1 MYRYQS
7 IDDPDRQLRLLR
19 KLGSKE
25 PAANAAGSLEHLF
38 LSVAT
43 DEAEIGVIR
52 GWFIPENAEFQILM
66 LLVLPEWRSAAL
78 LQEMIAELLAQARRR
93 YHSKLFFWRYT
104 VGAGRTDLIERLAQG
119 IPGATAHAEP
129 SYHRYHVHLPGFR
142 TRAEYYPDEYLARR
156 GYRILRASE
165 LTSEMKTRL
174 MDQIRSADE
183 RDELKGLQPFVEE
196 FDEDTSFFL
205 QEQES
210 DLLCGWVICR
220 LMDPTALEVRR
231 WYAFPSRRA
240 KMAGACLIGRWIDY
254 VSTRYE
260 DIEFIVR
267 ADNRTMLQFCRRY
280 FKEALRE
287 LYVGKTLRIEIE
299 NKENLPGKNTDN

>member
-7 IDDPDRQLRLLR
+7 IDDPTEQLRLLR

-38 LSVAT
+38 LSVSS
-43 DEAEIGVIR
+43 DEEEIGVIR
-52 GWFIPENAEFQILM
+52 GWFIPEDSEFQILM
-66 LLVLPEWRSAAL
+66 LLVLPGWRDAAL
-78 LQEMIAELLAQARRR
+78 LRELIGALLVQAERR
-93 YHSKLFFWRYT
+93 YHPKLFFWRYP
-104 VGAGRTDLIERLAQG
+104 VKAGRADPIERLVQG
-119 IPGATAHAEP
+119 ISGATAHTEP
-129 SYHRYHVHLPGFR
+129 SYHRFRVHLPGFR
-142 TRAEYYPDEYLARR
+142 TRAERYSDEYLARK

-165 LTSEMKTRL
+165 LTSEMKARL
-174 MDQIRSADE
+174 MDRIRSADD
-183 RDELKGLQPFVEE
+183 RDELKDLQPFVKE

-220 LMDPTALEVRR
+220 LMDPATLEVRR

-240 KMAGACLIGRWIDY
+240 KMAGVCLMGRWIDY
-254 VSTRYE
+254 VSARYE

-267 ADNRTMLQFCRRY
+267 ADNRDMLQFSRWY
-280 FKEALRE
+280 FGEALQE
-287 LYVGKTLRIEIE
+287 LFMEQVLKIKFMETTHVRF
-299 NKENLPGKNTDN
+299 K